1 MVLAVP
7 APPARLAGTELTAAI
22 YKADITDSVNFL
34 TNPPLAVLTVTTPQS
49 GPASSAAANAALQFD
64 TEVTDTYAG
73 HSTSTN
79 NSRYT
84 AQVAG
89 WYWVRSAVCWNPNGT
104 GNRVMAIY
112 VNGAMLPYAQ
122 TQQPASSATNYT
134 ITEVSSHVFLGVGD
148 YVETWVGQNSGGALA
163 IVAAGTTMQV
173 RWAHAG
179 LL

>member
-1 MVLAVP
+1 MVLSVP
-7 APPARLAGTELTAAI
+7 SLSDRASGSRLTGAI
-22 YKADITDSVNFL
+22 YKNDITDSVNFL
-34 TNPPLAVLTVTTPQS
+34 ANPPLAVLTVTTPQS

-64 TEVTDTYAG
+64 TEITDTYNG

-89 WYWVRSAVCWNPNGT
+89 WYWIRSAVCWSPNAT
-104 GNRVMAIY
+104 GNRVMALY
-112 VNGAMLPYAQ
+112 VNGAMVPYAQ
-122 TQQPASSATNYT
+122 TQQPASSATNFT
-134 ITEVSSHVFLGVGD
+134 ITEVSSNIPLALGD
-148 YVETWVGQNSGGALA
+148 YVEAWVGQNSGGALA

-173 RWAHAG
+173 RFTHAG